1 MRKFSNSFKALWI
14 GEIVSEFG
22 GVVGGIIN
30 GLLLYEVT
38 GSKEW
43 MGALW
48 LVYFIPS
55 LVLQGISSPF
65 LNQVVKEKVLKNI
78 QLIRACA
85 YTLPLIGYSIH
96 TELAMISGLVILQCI
111 LGLMQPIYASL
122 SFSLLPDI
130 CKEDELISANG
141 LLDGT
146 LRIMSFV
153 APAVTSLLLLITPMH
168 FIYILSC
175 IMFLISYL
183 LLSRIPKTSI
193 IKVNKWTKKF
203 WWSEMKEGYKTF
215 FKYPKL
221 IRFAFLSSMVQFAVG
236 ATMVL
241 SVPFIRGDLEGH
253 YWEYAIF
260 SGSFPVGYA
269 LGMILLIKLPK
280 TDHFM
285 YFGLI
290 GGGFS
295 FVLLFFVNSIP
306 FAWIC
311 ELLGGMLFPLFNAR
325 SAAIFQQEAPR
336 DRLSQLSAVR
346 LLFHRAT
353 KPLGILFASTVFLN
367 TRQIYLIVGM
377 LILIPGVFYFLFST
391 VFQRNFNNSERKVS

>member
-1 MRKFSNSFKALWI
+1 MVQVKKTLFNLVGSVNQAILYFYKSIIKRRLYTRKFSNSFKALWI

-96 TELAMISGLVILQCI
+96 IELAMISGLVILQCI

-253 YWEYAIF
+253 YWE
-260 SGSFPVGYA
+260 
-269 LGMILLIKLPK
+269 
-280 TDHFM
+280 
-285 YFGLI
+285 
-290 GGGFS
+290 
-295 FVLLFFVNSIP
+295 
-306 FAWIC
+306 
-311 ELLGGMLFPLFNAR
+311 
-325 SAAIFQQEAPR
+325 
-336 DRLSQLSAVR
+336 
-346 LLFHRAT
+346 
-353 KPLGILFASTVFLN
+353 
-367 TRQIYLIVGM
+367 
-377 LILIPGVFYFLFST
+377 
-391 VFQRNFNNSERKVS
+391 